1 MKRIVHFIHETG
13 SNLCSVIFL
22 LLLGISLVP
31 ILAACANTRA
41 CNRMQSDIDALENQL
56 LLCRKKQNQASALSE
71 QLQRSLSLLQDKVTH
86 LDKRVRSL
94 ELLDEEQ
101 GETEDKVVPDKID
114 SDERQDQ
121 LDQQDQQVF
130 SSQQPEIS
138 VNEVTSKVL
147 PESKAPTVVHSQ
159 DSHWDADLLYHQS
172 LAELQKGDI
181 ESARNGFQEY
191 LKSSPDTS
199 LSDNALYWLAE
210 CFYQQR
216 KFKLAAENF
225 QKVIDNY
232 PTGNK
237 VPAATLKLGYSY
249 FNIHDYDTSLSILKG
264 LIAQYPKSEEVP
276 LANKMVDKIS
286 SLLNGPT
293 K

>member
-1 MKRIVHFIHETG
+1 MKRIVHFI
-13 SNLCSVIFL
+13 FL
-22 LLLGISLVP
+22 LMLGISLVP

-41 CNRMQSDIDALENQL
+41 CKRMQLDIDALENQL

-71 QLQRSLSLLQDKVTH
+71 QLQRSLSLMQDKVTH
-86 LDKRVRSL
+86 LDERMRSL
-94 ELLDEEQ
+94 ESL
-101 GETEDKVVPDKID
+101 GEAQEMEDKID
-114 SDERQDQ
+114 SG
-121 LDQQDQQVF
+121 DQQDQQTF
-130 SSQQPEIS
+130 SFQRPEIYL
-138 VNEVTSKVL
+138 NEV
-147 PESKAPTVVHSQ
+147 PSKASAEPKAPIVLHSQ

-172 LAELQKGDI
+172 LADLQKGDI
-181 ESARNGFQEY
+181 ESAISGFQEY
-191 LKSSPDTS
+191 LESSPDTS

-216 KFKLAAENF
+216 KFKMAAENF
-225 QKVIDNY
+225 QKVIDTY
-232 PTGNK
+232 PKGNK

-276 LANKMVDKIS
+276 LAKKMVDKIS

>member
-1 MKRIVHFIHETG
+1 MKKIVHF
-13 SNLCSVIFL
+13 IFL

-41 CNRMQSDIDALENQL
+41 CKRMQSDIDTLENQL

-71 QLQRSLSLLQDKVTH
+71 QWQRSLSLMQDKITH
-86 LDKRVRSL
+86 LDERVRSL
-94 ELLDEEQ
+94 ESQEEAL
-101 GETEDKVVPDKID
+101 ETEDKVGPDKID
-114 SDERQDQ
+114 SGDRQDQ
-121 LDQQDQQVF
+121 QTFSFQQ
-130 SSQQPEIS
+130 SEIS
-138 VNEVTSKVL
+138 EITSKEFL
-147 PESKAPTVVHSQ
+147 KSQAPTVLHGQ

-172 LAELQKGDI
+172 LAELKKGDI

-191 LKSSPDTS
+191 LKSSPHTS
-199 LSDNALYWLAE
+199 FSDNALYWLAE

-216 KFKLAAENF
+216 KFKMAAENF

-237 VPAATLKLGYSY
+237 VPAATLKLGYSC
-249 FNIHDYDTSLSILKG
+249 FNIHDYDISLSIFKNLV
-264 LIAQYPKSEEVP
+264 AQYPKSEEVP
-276 LANKMVDKIS
+276 LAKKMVDKIN
-286 SLLNGPT
+286 SLLHGPT